1 MDIMLERILSLVPD
15 HHGGDKE
22 FALSIGYKSGNI
34 IADWRAG
41 RSKSYKGKI
50 REISRVY
57 EVSIDWLCGNSQKNN
72 PPAKSEGLSEV
83 KIEFMDAVKQMSDE
97 RVLQL
102 MYVLGLKKENPAE

>member
-57 EVSIDWLCGNSQKNN
+57 EVSVDWLCGNGQKEK
-72 PPAKSEGLSEV
+72 PLAQSEGLSPIKAEF
-83 KIEFMDAVKQMSDE
+83 IEAVKQMSDE
-97 RVLQL
+97 RILNL
-102 MYVLGLKKENPAE
+102 MYALGLKKENPTE